1 MPNDII
7 NNFISKYK
15 LPNQKISNT
24 SAKLPLRF
32 ILEFLSKPENKL
44 LKWDVSLVTGVSK
57 EVVHINGK
65 TYKKVIRGLEETID
79 GINLKIPK
87 NQLSIPQHE
96 YRFLNGLFKNEKDR
110 STAREK
116 RKIQKKN
123 PLLLIFPI
131 KPKEDDKLNLKIFND
146 QNLWGWSMSMPGS
159 VNDGDYISVLANSVF
174 TEELINEYSEELGDE
189 NN

>member
-1 MPNDII
+1 MCVCAYSNSMIP
-7 NNFISKYK
+7 
-15 LPNQKISNT
+15 LAPNQKISNT

-57 EVVHINGK
+57 EVVCINGK
-65 TYKKVIRGLEETID
+65 TYKKVVRGLEETID

-96 YRFLNGLFKNEKDR
+96 YRFLNGDYKNKKDR
-110 STAREK
+110 ITAREK

-131 KPKEDDKLNLKIFND
+131 KPKENDKLNLKIFED
-146 QNLWGWSMSMPGS
+146 QNLWGWSISMPGS
-159 VNDGDYISVLANSVF
+159 DNDIDYISVLANSVF
-174 TEELINEYSEELGDE
+174 TEELINEYSEELRDE

>member
-1 MPNDII
+1 M
-7 NNFISKYK
+7 
-15 LPNQKISNT
+15 
-24 SAKLPLRF
+24 
-32 ILEFLSKPENKL
+32 
-44 LKWDVSLVTGVSK
+44 
-57 EVVHINGK
+57 
-65 TYKKVIRGLEETID
+65 
-79 GINLKIPK
+79 
-87 NQLSIPQHE
+87 
-96 YRFLNGLFKNEKDR
+96 NGLFKNEKDR